1 MKYRISVEKLVQPS
15 AYDPLSK
22 LMMYDEWNTVF
33 YQTFD
38 NDKVNEVI
46 AAVASAANK
55 VQNESTKKN

>member
-15 AYDPLSK
+15 VCDPLGK

-55 VQNESTKKN
+55 VQNESTK